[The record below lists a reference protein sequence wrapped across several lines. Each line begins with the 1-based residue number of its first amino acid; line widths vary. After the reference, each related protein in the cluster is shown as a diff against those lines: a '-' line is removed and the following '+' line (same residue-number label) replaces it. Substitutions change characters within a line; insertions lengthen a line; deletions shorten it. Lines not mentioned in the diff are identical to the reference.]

1 MNDTKRKVASLIAE
15 VNQHELACRIL
26 EGAMGLKR
34 PAGVTAIQA
43 LSELD
48 DQARAGM
55 YQAAENAARYICE
68 CVGDGKV
75 PS

>member
-1 MNDTKRKVASLIAE
+1 MTDTKRKIASLIAE
-15 VNQHELACRIL
+15 VDPHELACRIL

-34 PAGVTAIQA
+34 PTGVTAIQA
-43 LSELD
+43 LSKLD

-55 YQAAENAARYICE
+55 YQAADNAAKYICE
-68 CVGDGKV
+68 CVDGGKV